1 MRIAIVA
8 IFIHKSDSAKLVNN
22 ILHEY
27 GDMIIGRMGL
37 PKVEGCVNI
46 ITLVVKAEQERISA
60 MSGKLGKINEVVCS
74 VTYAKNK

>member
-8 IFIHKSDSAKLVNN
+8 IFVHNKESATSVND

-27 GDMIIGRMGL
+27 GEMIVGRMGL
-37 PKVEGCVNI
+37 PKVEKGINI
-46 ITLVVKAEQERISA
+46 ITLVVKGEQEKISA
-60 MSGKLGKINEVVCS
+60 MSGKLGKLKEVVCS